1 MIVNFIADYGTRVLK
16 KGKDKVVAV
25 RQDMN
30 VNVVRVVFNQ
40 SDFTDVGITL
50 ASAVKK
56 VLYIDHSE
64 EEETVK
70 ASMATGKVLDD
81 GTYAVDWK
89 LPASAC
95 DEANAIRFALEIQAL
110 DGVNITAA
118 WFSLPCEFRVVD
130 TLTDADVDPGE
141 DPTET
146 ATNAERI
153 AALTDTV
160 DALRTQINNGDT
172 GLAALAAKINANA
185 ANILSNTEDITAIKA
200 SLRLMNGEDTW
211 EEFERDVKMGY
222 AAVLYPI
229 GTLVEVA
236 CTGNGNSP
244 YQTIQKI
251 VIGHDHDQDANDP
264 NAHTVTL
271 LDLYA
276 INSRQFDAP
285 EAFWV
290 NDTAIAANTTV
301 NFTIPDYDAAYGGNK
316 TYQVTTA
323 KAHPAGS
330 KWCLSWGYQAQVTAG
345 KVNIYD
351 PDNLQTAS
359 ESLSPVEGNAGQTLG
374 TINGDGTTFNHIQRV
389 RYGSNNYEEAGLRQW
404 ANSGQIVNDD
414 KSLLT
419 KGAKGFNWK
428 PTHKFD
434 MPPSYH
440 NVTGYAS
447 WLDPD
452 FVKIVKTCAHKNRTN
467 TVYDRKGTTQAY
479 TTYEKFFLLSQE
491 EVGFAAESGITCGTV
506 YDHFRGMTNDE
517 RKIYDISAHTT
528 ARPCWLR
535 TPHPSIADS
544 ERIIYTDGSMYL
556 QTADNGYAAVLA
568 CVI

>member
-1 MIVNFIADYGTRVLK
+1 MIVNFVADYGTRVLK
-16 KGKDKVVAV
+16 KEKEKVVAV

-30 VNVVRVVFNQ
+30 VNVVRIVFNQ
-40 SDFTDVGITL
+40 SDFTDIGITL

-70 ASMATGKVLDD
+70 ASTATGRVLDN
-81 GTYAVDWK
+81 GVYAVDWK

-95 DEANAIRFALEIQAL
+95 DKANAIRFALEIQAL
-110 DGVNITAA
+110 EGANVTAA

-130 TLTDADVDPGE
+130 TLTDSDVDPGE
-141 DPTET
+141 DPSET

-160 DALRTQINNGDT
+160 DALIARINNGDT
-172 GLAALAAKINANA
+172 GLVALSTKINANA
-185 ANILSNTEDITAIKA
+185 AAILNNSNDITAIKA
-200 SLRLMNGEDTW
+200 TLRLMNGETTW

-222 AAVLYPI
+222 AAVLYPV

-276 INSRQFDAP
+276 INGYQFDAP

-316 TYQVTTA
+316 TYQITTQ

-330 KWCLSWGYQAQVTAG
+330 KWCLSWGYNTQVTAG

-351 PDNLQTAS
+351 PDNLRTAS
-359 ESLSPVEGNAGQTLG
+359 ESLTPIEGNAGQTLG

-404 ANSGQIVNDD
+404 ANSGQVVNDD
-414 KSLLT
+414 NSIVNP
-419 KGAKGFNWK
+419 GEKGFNWK
-428 PTHKFD
+428 PMHKFD

-440 NVTGYAS
+440 GTTGYAS
-447 WLDPD
+447 WLDPE

-479 TTYEKFFLLSQE
+479 TTYERFFLLSQE

-506 YDHFRGMTNDE
+506 YEHFQGMTNEE
-517 RKIYDISAHTT
+517 RKIYDISSHTT
-528 ARPCWLR
+528 ARICWLR
-535 TPHPSIADS
+535 TPIPSHAS
-544 ERIIYTDGSMYL
+544 YERSIYTDGSMNHYY
-556 QTADNGYAAVLA
+556 AASAYAAVLA